1 MSEIK
6 NNKRRGGMRGPGP
19 GGNHG
24 APVEKAKDFKGT
36 LKRLVKYIGKRK
48 LPIII
53 VMLMAIGSTVFMIVG
68 PKMLGQATTTLAD
81 GVLSKASGGSIDFV
95 KIGSILLNVA
105 ILYIVSAL
113 LSYGQQFVMAGV
125 SQKIIFTMRSEVK
138 FKLKKLPLKYF
149 DKNSHGDI
157 LSRVTNDID
166 TISGTLQQSLTQVI
180 TSVATIIGITYMMF
194 TISYIMAIVVILV
207 LPVVGFIT
215 KVVMSKSQKFF
226 AKQQKELGE
235 LNGHIEEMYGGHTV
249 VKAFGKED
257 ESIKKFN
264 IVNERLFDVGWKAQF
279 LSGIIMPLMNLI
291 NNFNYVII
299 CMVGGVLAINGKMTI
314 GNFQAFIQYSRQ
326 FNQPIAQVAQIAN
339 IFQSTIAAAERVYE
353 ILDEEEEISDA
364 DNLDNILDAKGKVDF
379 ESVVFGYDK
388 DIPVIKNLDLKVAAG
403 DVVAIVGPT
412 GAGKTTLV
420 NLLLRFYDVDSG
432 KILVDGIDIRDIKRI
447 GLREN
452 FGMVLQNT
460 WLFNGSIKDNIAYG
474 NKGASFED
482 VVKAAKMARADG
494 FIRKLPE
501 GYDTV
506 LNEEASNISQ
516 GQKQLIT
523 IARALLAD
531 PVVLILDEATSSV
544 DTRTEKYIQ
553 QGMIALMKGR
563 TNFVIAH
570 RLSTIKDAD
579 TILVMKDGEVVEK
592 GNHNNLMEQD
602 GFYADL
608 YNSQFNAS

>member
-1 MSEIK
+1 MSQADK
-6 NNKRRGGMRGPGP
+6 DVKRRTSRGGMGH
-19 GGNHG
+19 GNS

-36 LKRLVKYIGKRK
+36 FKRLIKYIGKNK
-48 LPIII
+48 VPILI
-53 VMLMAIGSTVFMIVG
+53 VFIMAIGSTTFMIVG
-68 PKMLGQATTTLAD
+68 PKMLGSATTTLAD
-81 GVLSKASGGSIDFV
+81 GMASKSSGGFVDFV
-95 KIGSILLNVA
+95 KIGTILVNVA
-105 ILYIVSAL
+105 ILYVISAL

-125 SQKIIFTMRSEVK
+125 SQKIIFKMRSEVK

-149 DKNSHGDI
+149 DKHAHGDI

-180 TSVATIIGITYMMF
+180 TSVATIIGITFMMF
-194 TISYIMAIVVILV
+194 SISYIMAIVVIIA
-207 LPVVGFIT
+207 LPIIAFIT
-215 KVVMSKSQKFF
+215 KIVMTKSQKFF
-226 AKQQKELGE
+226 SEQQKELGQ

-249 VKAFGKED
+249 VKAFGKEK

-264 IVNERLFDVGWKAQF
+264 TINERLFDVGWKAQF
-279 LSGIIMPLMNLI
+279 LSGVIMPLMNLI
-291 NNFNYVII
+291 NNFNYVLI
-299 CMVGGVLAINGKMTI
+299 CVVGGLLAMSGKLSI

-353 ILDEEEEISDA
+353 VLDEEEEISDE
-364 DNLDNILDAKGKVDF
+364 DNVTIISQAKGKVDF
-379 ESVVFGYDK
+379 ENIVFGYDK
-388 DIPVIKNLDLKVAAG
+388 DIPIIKNLDLKVAAG
-403 DVVAIVGPT
+403 DVIAIVGPT

-420 NLLLRFYDVDSG
+420 NLLMRFYDVDSG
-432 KILVDGIDIRDIKRI
+432 SIKVDDTDIRDVKRKE
-447 GLREN
+447 LRDK

-460 WLFNGSIKDNIAYG
+460 WLFNGTIKDNIAYG
-474 NKGASFED
+474 KEGASFD
-482 VVKAAKMARADG
+482 DIIAAAKMARADG
-494 FIRKLPE
+494 FIRKLPD

-516 GQKQLIT
+516 GQKQLLT

-531 PVVLILDEATSSV
+531 PVILILDEATSSV

-553 QGMIALMKGR
+553 QGMIALMEGR

-570 RLSTIKDAD
+570 RLSTIRDAD
-579 TILVMKDGEVVEK
+579 MILVMKDGEVVEK
-592 GNHNNLMEQD
+592 GNHDGLMDQD
-602 GFYADL
+602 GFYAGL